1 MKKVLF
7 YAALTAVAAAAG
19 LNYQTAGVLAERSG
33 SDDSKAAAA
42 TRPANTTPQTLP
54 FTQDWT
60 NTGLITTTDD
70 WSAVPGIQ
78 GFLGDYNTAGA
89 VTNVDPR
96 TVLVDMVTLDVIANL
111 TNATATNGGV
121 GEFEITNPVV
131 GLQGSGTADAPN
143 LVIYINATGQSNIR
157 FQCLVRDIDDTADN
171 SVQQVAVQ
179 YRVGGTG
186 DFSNVPGSY
195 IADASAGPSLTLDT
209 PIDVTLPPQAN
220 NQANLQI
227 RILTTNA
234 GGSDEWLGIDNISVT
249 ANGAVQTRR
258 AHVDFNGDG
267 RSDYAITR
275 NEGGLK
281 VWYGQYAGS
290 STTFARQWGLDGNAP
305 DEPVPAD
312 YDGDGKADIAVWRQD
327 TSPNDRSYYYI
338 LNSSNGTFRADQFGN
353 GSDDADITG
362 DYDGDGKAD
371 LAVFRKNGTASD
383 PCGVG
388 KSVFYYRPSSVPG
401 ADFTSICWGQAG
413 DNAISGDYDG
423 DGKYDAV
430 VSRAD
435 GGQVVT
441 YILKS
446 SNGSFSAVYF
456 GVPGDA
462 FVPGDYDGDGRT
474 DIAVAREVPGGGEFY
489 ILEADGGGTGAQ
501 PYTMGG
507 IDPQTARL
515 APGDYDGDLRTDI
528 AVWVPGSPG
537 MYIIRKATGT
547 FEFFPFGQTGD
558 EVPAEGIVNGG
569 D

>member
-1 MKKVLF
+1 MKKLFF
-7 YAALTAVAAAAG
+7 YAALVAVAAAAG
-19 LNYQTAGVLAERSG
+19 LNYKTAGVMAERVA
-33 SDDSKAAAA
+33 SDDKKTGTSA
-42 TRPANTTPQTLP
+42 RPENTTPQTLP

-60 NTGLITTTDD
+60 NVGLITANDD
-70 WSAVPGIQ
+70 WSGVPGIQ
-78 GFLGDYNTAGA
+78 GFLGDYNTAGTP
-89 VTNVDPR
+89 TNVDAR
-96 TVLVDMVTLDVIANL
+96 TVLVDMATLDVIANL

-157 FQCLVRDIDDTADN
+157 FSCLVRDIDDTADN

-227 RILTTNA
+227 RVLTTNA

-249 ANGAVQTRR
+249 ANGPVQTRR

-267 RSDYAITR
+267 RSDYVVAR

-290 STTFARQWGLDGNAP
+290 ATTFARQWGLND
-305 DEPVPAD
+305 DSPVPAD
-312 YDGDGKADIAVWRQD
+312 YDGDGKADIAVWRRD
-327 TSPNDRSYYYI
+327 TGPNNRSYYYI

-353 GSDDADITG
+353 GTDDVDITG

-371 LAVFRKNGTASD
+371 LAVFRENGTASD
-383 PCGVG
+383 PCGVF

-401 ADFTSICWGQAG
+401 SDFTPICWGQAG
-413 DNAISGDYDG
+413 DRAAPGDYDG

-430 VSRAD
+430 VGRD
-435 GGQVVT
+435 VGGQVVI
-441 YILKS
+441 YIRNS
-446 SNGSFSAVYF
+446 SNGSFNAVYF
-456 GVPGDA
+456 GLPTDA

-474 DIAVAREVPGGGEFY
+474 DIGVARETPGGGGEFY

-501 PYTMGG
+501 PYTIGG
-507 IDPQTARL
+507 IDPQTAQL
-515 APGDYDGDLRTDI
+515 APGDYDGDGRTDI

-537 MYIIRKATGT
+537 TYIIRKATGA

-558 EVPAEGIVNGG
+558 DVVAEEIVNGG